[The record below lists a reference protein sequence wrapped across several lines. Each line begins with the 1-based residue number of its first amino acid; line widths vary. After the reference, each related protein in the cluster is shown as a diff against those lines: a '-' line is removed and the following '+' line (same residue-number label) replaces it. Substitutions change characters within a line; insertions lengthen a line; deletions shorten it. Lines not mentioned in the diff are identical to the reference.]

1 MVMRTR
7 SVWFGLALLLVTNSV
22 CAQQTSSTSVEELT
36 LAQAVELALKDNRQ
50 ILVARM
56 EIEKYNDRLAAAK
69 THRLPQFEF
78 SMLAAELVNKV
89 HFDFKKGDLG
99 TLTGLGPVP
108 ERDVTVTAP
117 RRPAFFLNGGVFQP
131 ITQQYRLSLVDRKI
145 EVGRGIA
152 GEQLRSKRLEIANSV
167 RKAYYAMLQSQS
179 ALQSVEEELKLYQ
192 ELDRVTD
199 QHVLQ
204 QVVLKA
210 DSLQVKTGVQ
220 KIVYEAMTLRDQLSD
235 EKEKLN
241 TLLGRDISTEFR
253 VALMPEPTSFEADL
267 TAARYEA
274 VAQRPELREAQLKV
288 EAAEYDRRIKKSEY
302 IPDLSIGVRYA
313 SIQNVKLLP
322 DNVLQAGFLLTWE
335 PFDWG
340 RKKRE
345 MDEHVKTA
353 DQARTGLR
361 ETQDK
366 VLIEVGDQFR
376 KLRRSRQ
383 LLVTA
388 ELAQQT
394 ARENVRVLN
403 ARYAAQESLFKDVL
417 QAQSSLAEADHQ
429 YQQAL
434 LSFWTAKADFERA
447 VGTNP

>member
-1 MVMRTR
+1 MRTR
-7 SVWFGLALLLVTNSV
+7 WVCCGVALLLLAYPAWS
-22 CAQQTSSTSVEELT
+22 QQSAGPVKELT
-36 LAQAVELALKDNRQ
+36 LARAVELALKDNRQ
-50 ILVARM
+50 IQVAGL
-56 EIEKYNDRLAAAK
+56 EVEKFSDRLAVAK

-78 SMLAAELVNKV
+78 SMLAAELINKV

-117 RRPAFFLNGGVFQP
+117 RKPAFFVNGSVFQP

-145 EVGRGIA
+145 EVGRQIA
-152 GEQLRSKRLEIANSV
+152 NQQLRSKQLEIANSV
-167 RKAYYAMLQSQS
+167 KRAYYSLLQSQS

-199 QHVLQ
+199 QHLLQ

-210 DSLQVKTGVQ
+210 DSLQVKTRVQ
-220 KIVYEAMTLRDQLSD
+220 GIVYEAMTLRDQFAD
-235 EKEKLN
+235 QKEKLN
-241 TLLGRDISTEFR
+241 VLLGRDIDTEFR
-253 VALMPEPTSFEADL
+253 VALMPEPSSFEFDL
-267 TAARYEA
+267 TAARNEA
-274 VAQRPELREAQLKV
+274 VAQRPELKEAQLKV
-288 EAAEYDRRIKKSEY
+288 EAADYDRRIKKSEY
-302 IPDLSIGVRYA
+302 IPDVSVGVRYT

-322 DNVLQAGFLLTWE
+322 DNVVQAGILLTWE

-345 MDEHVKTA
+345 MDENGRTA
-353 DQARTGLR
+353 NQARTSLR

-366 VLIEVGDQFR
+366 VLVEVGDQFR
-376 KLRRSRQ
+376 KLRQSRQ
-383 LLVTA
+383 MLVTA
-388 ELAQQT
+388 QLAQET
-394 ARENVRVLN
+394 ARENVHVMN
-403 ARYAAQESLFKDVL
+403 ARYAAQESLLKDVL

-447 VGTNP
+447 VGSNP